1 MTTVPG
7 GLYPAP
13 VVPFSAK
20 SDFIADASA
29 YSPCVKPPHYVHSW
43 VDALTPA
50 IVRRFEVVAKEAPLP
65 MLIGAGGG
73 IGTIPA
79 AYYKAAFNMLGLPGG
94 HLRELVPSL
103 TPADE
108 AAVCDL
114 LVRYGALDG

>member
-1 MTTVPG
+1 MIV
-7 GLYPAP
+7 
-13 VVPFSAK
+13 
-20 SDFIADASA
+20 ADASA

-50 IVRRFEVVAKEAPLP
+50 IVRRFEVVAKEARLP
-65 MLIGAGGG
+65 MLIGAGAG

-103 TPADE
+103 TPAADE
-108 AAVCDL
+108 AARDL

>member
-1 MTTVPG
+1 MIV
-7 GLYPAP
+7 
-13 VVPFSAK
+13 
-20 SDFIADASA
+20 ADASA

-50 IVRRFEVVAKEAPLP
+50 IVRRFEIVAKDAPLP

-94 HLRELVPSL
+94 HLRELVPYL